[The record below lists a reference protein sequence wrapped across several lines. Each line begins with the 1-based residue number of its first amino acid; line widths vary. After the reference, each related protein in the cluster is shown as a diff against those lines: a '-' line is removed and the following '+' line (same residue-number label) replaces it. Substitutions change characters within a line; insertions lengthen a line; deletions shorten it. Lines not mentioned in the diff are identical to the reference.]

1 MGMVIFPSLMHDL
14 GGTYSIQ
21 RIGVNDNLKNSQEE
35 SPAEQDIKAPSLII
49 CNNNDGGGA

>member
-21 RIGVNDNLKNSQEE
+21 VTNTDSSPKIND
-35 SPAEQDIKAPSLII
+35 A
-49 CNNNDGGGA
+49 

>member
-21 RIGVNDNLKNSQEE
+21 MIGVNDNVKTSQEE
-35 SPAEQDIKAPSLII
+35 SPAE
-49 CNNNDGGGA
+49 